1 MRSLPTRPRRAESGK
16 GDKAVRILNLLY
28 GMAFAVVVCAVLLL
42 VLGVSFH
49 RPAPA
54 QGAALY
60 NPAAESLVRGVVQEE
75 LDFDCPVSEGEMGR
89 HLMLKTSEGVLQ
101 VHLAPARIMSSHGF
115 SFVRGDQIEVRGA
128 LVRLAGTN
136 GIIARE
142 ITRGNETIIF
152 RDGQGKLLLVQ

>member
-1 MRSLPTRPRRAESGK
+1 MK
-16 GDKAVRILNLLY
+16 ILTLLY

-49 RPAPA
+49 RPVTA

-60 NPAAESLVRGVVQEE
+60 DPTSEAVVHGVVLEE
-75 LDFDCPVSEGEMGR
+75 QDFDCPVSEGEMGS
-89 HLMLKTSEGVLQ
+89 HLMLKTSEGILQ
-101 VHLAPARIMSSHGF
+101 VHLAPVRIMASHGF
-115 SFVRGDQIEVRGA
+115 SFVQGDQIAVLGSR
-128 LVRLAGTN
+128 VRLAGQN
-136 GIIARE
+136 GVVARE